1 MYVIPGIFSFFLC
14 ALVSAS
20 DKKPENL
27 QAAGLDWSN
36 APSL

>member
-1 MYVIPGIFSFFLC
+1 MYVIPGIFSFFFY

-27 QAAGLDWSN
+27 QAAGLDWSY
-36 APSL
+36 ALSL